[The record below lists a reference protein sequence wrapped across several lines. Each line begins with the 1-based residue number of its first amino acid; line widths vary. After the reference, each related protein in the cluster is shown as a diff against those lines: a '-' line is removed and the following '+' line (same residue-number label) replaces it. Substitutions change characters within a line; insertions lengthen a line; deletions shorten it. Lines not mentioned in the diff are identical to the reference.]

1 MSTKKIPML
10 SRVCQHLLPTS
21 LMLPMMMMMLLVVRM
36 TDHWKMSMDGVILNT
51 SHTHTGVGWDNTP
64 VNTNTTTDD
73 PDTQSFYE

>member
-1 MSTKKIPML
+1 MMRREEMMTV
-10 SRVCQHLLPTS
+10 RC
-21 LMLPMMMMMLLVVRM
+21 MMMMRMLLVVRM

-51 SHTHTGVGWDNTP
+51 SHTHTGGGWDNTP